1 VKASNM
7 SSEQVAAL
15 NKIIAMID
23 KKAGEYKN
31 DYMRLATAQRVAQKK
46 LILDLIDDANELGNA
61 VKPVPTE
68 VLGDLKRLEQEL
80 SRL

>member
-1 VKASNM
+1 M

-31 DYMRLATAQRVAQKK
+31 DYMRLTTAQRVAQKK
-46 LILDLIDDANELGNA
+46 LILDLVDDATEIGNA
-61 VKPVPTE
+61 LKPVPAE
-68 VLGDLKRLEQEL
+68 VLGDLKQLTQEL

>member
-1 VKASNM
+1 M

-31 DYMRLATAQRVAQKK
+31 GYMRLTTAQRFAQKK
-46 LILDLIDDANELGNA
+46 LILDLVDDATQIGNA
-61 VKPVPTE
+61 MKPVPAE
-68 VLGDLKRLEQEL
+68 VLGDLKQLTQEL

>member
-1 VKASNM
+1 M
-7 SSEQVAAL
+7 SSEQVAAM

-31 DYMRLATAQRVAQKK
+31 EYMRLTTAQRVAQKK
-46 LILDLIDDANELGNA
+46 LILDLIDDANELGNTINPA
-61 VKPVPTE
+61 PSE
-68 VLGDLKRLEQEL
+68 VLGDLKRLGQEL

>member
-1 VKASNM
+1 M

-31 DYMRLATAQRVAQKK
+31 DYMRLTTAQRVAQKK
-46 LILDLIDDANELGNA
+46 LILDLVDDATELGNA
-61 VKPVPTE
+61 IKPVPVE
-68 VLGDLKRLEQEL
+68 VLGDLKQLTQEL